1 MCVNV
6 RRLLSVM
13 YVAVL
18 QLLNVDVEY
27 KSTIVLYACECEEA
41 FECNYLRYM

>member
-1 MCVNV
+1 MDVCECEEAFECH
-6 RRLLSVM
+6 
-13 YVAVL
+13 VAVL
-18 QLLNVDVEY
+18 QLLNADVEY